1 MPGPSNGKKK
11 QKQKGRAKHRSEEEP
26 ILESGVPQ
34 TVEEVMFQPPF
45 IHDPGNGPRVRDAK
59 MFMNS
64 SFAQPPALDDPLC
77 REFAQEEVLEMLKTV
92 LPEETALVGSINKVS
107 KRLFTC
113 CRLCGIIRVG

>member
-11 QKQKGRAKHRSEEEP
+11 QKQRGRAKHRRCEEEET
-26 ILESGVPQ
+26 ILDSGVPQ

-59 MFMNS
+59 MFMKS
-64 SFAQPPALDDPLC
+64 FFAQPPALDDPLC

-92 LPEETALVGSINKVS
+92 VPEETALVGSINKIW
-107 KRLFTC
+107 KR
-113 CRLCGIIRVG
+113 

>member
-11 QKQKGRAKHRSEEEP
+11 QKRAKPRRCEEET
-26 ILESGVPQ
+26 ILDSGVSQ

-64 SFAQPPALDDPLC
+64 FFAQPPALDDPLC

-92 LPEETALVGSINKVS
+92 LPEETALVCSINTVT